1 MRNGRGWNRPFD
13 RISSGI
19 YENAVRLHWREH
31 QQYRREHPQM
41 VRLAMALQF
50 REKLADLKE
59 QIAQRRVMPTPAP
72 VAIGCD
78 SPSILAA

>member
-1 MRNGRGWNRPFD
+1 
-13 RISSGI
+13 
-19 YENAVRLHWREH
+19 
-31 QQYRREHPQM
+31 M